1 MYLAMRNPGATTNA
15 KSTRSGFVLVSL
27 YSWMVITL
35 GVVIARFVR
44 GLLVHKVKFGAD
56 DATALAAHITYVGVV
71 VGWQY
76 TVDGGLGRK
85 FPDVPQ
91 NGMSVFS
98 RAILAA
104 QLLEVVAMTAAKLS
118 SAFLIERVAPQS
130 RKAKTYLFALLCIYG
145 VFALFALAFRCGL
158 STSWASQTHRCKNTG
173 PLIAAIVFNMV
184 TDLLLASW
192 LFPTLLSIS
201 LDKEKRFTAMLLFG
215 SRAIVPVVA
224 GAQIWAAVRAVS
236 SDDPMRDTVG
246 FAVLSQSVTSLSLIA
261 ANIPRIKRFLG
272 VGGSGILYPQIQ
284 ASELSATRR
293 TASHQASGDHPIK
306 LVPSGSGRV
315 TTTVTSKGSKEK
327 KKSKMPPD
335 WQGMVTLGSKEDEHT
350 STSSLFDRNEREGV
364 MLERE
369 FEVVVESRKNSK

>member
-1 MYLAMRNPGATTNA
+1 MRNSGATTNA

-44 GLLVHKVKFGAD
+44 GLLIHKVKFGAD
-56 DATALAAHITYVGVV
+56 DAAALAAHITYVGVV
-71 VGWQY
+71 VSWQY
-76 TVDGGLGRK
+76 TVDGGLGRNVA
-85 FPDVPQ
+85 DVPLHEK
-91 NGMSVFS
+91 SVFS

-130 RKAKTYLFALLCIYG
+130 RKAKTYLFVLLCIYG
-145 VFALFALAFRCGL
+145 VFALFALAFRCGI
-158 STSWASQTHRCKNTG
+158 STNWASETHRCKNTG
-173 PLIAAIVFNMV
+173 PLIAAIVFNMA

-215 SRAIVPVVA
+215 SRAIVSVVA
-224 GAQIWAAVRAVS
+224 GAQIWAAVRALS
-236 SDDPMRDTVG
+236 SNDPMPVR
-246 FAVLSQSVTSLSLIA
+246 SVTSLSLIA